1 MNIEFI
7 LIVLGE
13 PNSVFSEIIG
23 KYFKKNKYENKK
35 IIIIG
40 NKNLLINQLKTLKYS
55 ILVNQIDDL
64 KYAKKKKIN
73 IINVNYNYKK
83 TFSKITKN
91 SASYIERCFDLC
103 LKILKKI
110 KNTVLINGPVS
121 KNLSKNKY
129 SGITNIY
136 RRRQVLLMK

>member
-23 KYFKKNKYENKK
+23 KYFKKNKYGNKK
-35 IIIIG
+35 IVIIG

-64 KYAKKKKIN
+64 KYAKKKK
-73 IINVNYNYKK
+73 
-83 TFSKITKN
+83 
-91 SASYIERCFDLC
+91 
-103 LKILKKI
+103 
-110 KNTVLINGPVS
+110 
-121 KNLSKNKY
+121 NKY
-129 SGITNIY
+129 H
-136 RRRQVLLMK
+136 